1 MAGSAVI
8 TLGMRLLSLM
18 GVGSSTRQD
27 AACMLVLGMRIG
39 VSCRCWSSSC
49 RTVCRT
55 ANWAGDLRCHVGYGP
70 FHHHRSLAG
79 KSPLNH
85 YQLVISVDVGERV
98 CSAVLGCRSVK
109 RGWGTNVS
117 LDNRGSASPGSIL
130 LGRPDVRDSA
140 PARLT
145 EAGW

>member
-1 MAGSAVI
+1 MAGSAVT

-27 AACMLVLGMRIG
+27 AACMLVLGMGIG

-55 ANWAGDLRCHVGYGP
+55 ANWARQPLVRHRLWSVYGRP
-70 FHHHRSLAG
+70 LAG

-85 YQLVISVDVGERV
+85 YQLVISVDAGERV
-98 CSAVLGCRSVK
+98 CSAVLDRRSVK

-130 LGRPDVRDSA
+130 LGRPDARDSA
-140 PARLT
+140 PARLA
-145 EAGW
+145 EADY

>member
-1 MAGSAVI
+1 
-8 TLGMRLLSLM
+8 MRLLAE
-18 GVGSSTRQD
+18 VPQRQRRV
-27 AACMLVLGMRIG
+27 MQVLVIIVQNGMPHSELGRQPLVRHG
-39 VSCRCWSSSC
+39 LLSVY
-49 RTVCRT
+49 
-55 ANWAGDLRCHVGYGP
+55 D
-70 FHHHRSLAG
+70 RSLAG

-85 YQLVISVDVGERV
+85 HQLVISVDAGERV

-130 LGRPDVRDSA
+130 LGRPDVSDSA